1 MPGPFSS
8 DVRIFAV
15 TLSALLAAG
24 EAAAQARKPPLP
36 PRPPVTAS
44 TTTRE
49 TTNGPTTL
57 RQLQIANKPWTGD
70 FDKLLQRRMLRVFA
84 PFSRSLYF
92 SDKGRERGLA
102 VELVR
107 YWDDTEHQVR
117 ERARQPAVDD
127 LRDAGDPGWPRKS
140 TSATGR

>member
-8 DVRIFAV
+8 DVRVFAV

-24 EAAAQARKPPLP
+24 EAAAQAPKPPLP

-44 TTTRE
+44 TTTTE
-49 TTNGPTTL
+49 TANGPTTL

-107 YWDDTEHQVR
+107 DW
-117 ERARQPAVDD
+117 ERY
-127 LRDAGDPGWPRKS
+127 LNIK
-140 TSATGR
+140 